1 MRKKLHGWI
10 LRRESKEQHL
20 SVVVKGVKFV
30 PEAISVWSGEWNI
43 SVLVNADVPFQVTTI
58 YMSVCVI
65 YVSMNLLIFMF
76 INKKFTIHIFY
87 KPTY

>member
-43 SVLVNADVPFQVTTI
+43 SVLVNADVQVTTI
-58 YMSVCVI
+58 YMCVCVI

-87 KPTY
+87 KLTY

>member
-30 PEAISVWSGEWNI
+30 PEAISVWLGEWNI

-58 YMSVCVI
+58 YVCVC
-65 YVSMNLLIFMF
+65 YLCKYEF
-76 INKKFTIHIFY
+76 INFYVYQQKIYNSHIL
-87 KPTY
+87 